1 MTDVLFPSLSKENP
15 DTEGILATWF
25 VSDGVAVAA
34 DQLFAEVQVDKV
46 SADVVAP
53 VAGIIHLLVAVE
65 AVVSQGAPIA
75 RIE

>member
-1 MTDVLFPSLSKENP
+1 MTDVPFPPLSTEKP

-25 VSDGVAVAA
+25 VTDGAAVAA
-34 DQLFAEVQVDKV
+34 DQLIAEVQVDKV

-53 VAGIIHLLVAVE
+53 VAGTIHLLVAEE
-65 AVVSQGAPIA
+65 AVVVQGAPIA